1 MARTVSVL
9 EGEEVDQAQVQVA
22 RGETVELVVIVREDR
37 EDQEAVTRVDNR

>member
-9 EGEEVDQAQVQVA
+9 EEEEVDQAQVQVA

-37 EDQEAVTRVDNR
+37 EDQVAVTRVDNR

>member
-9 EGEEVDQAQVQVA
+9 EEEEDQAQVQVA
-22 RGETVELVVIVREDR
+22 RGETGELVVIVREDR